1 MIMEMYTILAQ
12 CTLCC
17 FSLIFLI
24 IVGISSVYFYFHWY
38 LKGTNINITNVNAN
52 TETVI
57 N

>member
-17 FSLIFLI
+17 FSL